1 MLSSL
6 VLVFVFILLLS
17 SDAVSASPA
26 HVAHDAHTLRT
37 QLAAGPTCGKWTL
50 VTGDP
55 GAAFEYK
62 CASGSVSDKMPVR
75 PRTRSAVITRD
86 ACQAWCQ
93 SAHPVKGGASSCCE
107 LSISADGDHCSWS
120 DGKAEPTDNEGAN
133 QATSVITSCASGSV
147 NSNPISTPQPGEMH
161 TLDRRYPEKYECE
174 DDGKKLFDAIGPLE
188 CGKPGDCGPNSDCC
202 CSQIYLP
209 KGLWNIAQKY
219 GVTQGTCSEKG
230 WTVFA
235 WHGNHAGVHY
245 NVFGNPL
252 NVTLPVRG

>member
-6 VLVFVFILLLS
+6 ILVFAFILLLS

-26 HVAHDAHTLRT
+26 LDARAFRA
-37 QLAAGPTCGKWTL
+37 QLAAGPTCSKWTL
-50 VTGDP
+50 LTGDL

-62 CASGSVSDKMPVR
+62 CASGSVSDKMMASPS
-75 PRTRSAVITRD
+75 TRSAVITRD

-93 SAHPVKGGASSCCE
+93 SAHLVTEGASSCCE
-107 LSISADGDHCSWS
+107 LSISADGDHCTWS
-120 DGKAEPTDNEGAN
+120 DGIAEPTDNEGAN
-133 QATSVITSCASGSV
+133 RATSVITSCASGSV
-147 NSNPISTPQPGEMH
+147 NSNSISTFQTGGMH
-161 TLDRRYPEKYECE
+161 TLADKRYPEEYECE
-174 DDGKKLFDAIGPLE
+174 DDGKKLFDAIGPFE
-188 CGKPGDCGPNSDCC
+188 CGTPGDCGPNSDCC

-235 WHGNHAGVHY
+235 WQGVHAGVHY

-252 NVTLPVRG
+252 NVTQPVRI